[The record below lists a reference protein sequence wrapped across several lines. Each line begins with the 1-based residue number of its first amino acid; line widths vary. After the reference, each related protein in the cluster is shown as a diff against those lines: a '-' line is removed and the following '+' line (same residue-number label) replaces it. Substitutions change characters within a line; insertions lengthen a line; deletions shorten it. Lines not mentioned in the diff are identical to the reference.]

1 MLKNLLLLS
10 LVLLLVCPAY
20 GQDITSI
27 DLVTDQWDDCTN
39 ADETGLYFDIVR
51 AVYEPEGINVNIQFA
66 SYDESKEIVLGG
78 KADALIGPYPGEME
92 NVIYPSY
99 HIFIDDITA
108 VYPAG
113 TVWDGEETLQSGK
126 CVWIKGYDYD
136 KYLSSSVDF
145 VEADSQEQAYEML
158 AKGEALFYIGPSIMF
173 DAHKT
178 EFETSLIKMINVYI
192 CFADT
197 EKGKVLSEIWDKNF
211 KTLLDEGKIK
221 ELFDTYE
228 LTDFYQYAN

>member
-78 KADALIGPYPGEME
+78 KADALIGPYPEKWKML
-92 NVIYPSY
+92 
-99 HIFIDDITA
+99 FIPLI
-108 VYPAG
+108 
-113 TVWDGEETLQSGK
+113 
-126 CVWIKGYDYD
+126 
-136 KYLSSSVDF
+136 
-145 VEADSQEQAYEML
+145 
-158 AKGEALFYIGPSIMF
+158 
-173 DAHKT
+173 
-178 EFETSLIKMINVYI
+178 TSL
-192 CFADT
+192 
-197 EKGKVLSEIWDKNF
+197 
-211 KTLLDEGKIK
+211 
-221 ELFDTYE
+221 
-228 LTDFYQYAN
+228 